1 VCTCVYVCS
10 SLIVRAH
17 VCTCALVL
25 MWVQVLLSDVLSEL
39 PGLAKLLQVSIKLSL
54 IHFFIKC

>member
-1 VCTCVYVCS
+1 
-10 SLIVRAH
+10 
-17 VCTCALVL
+17 